1 MYKFFLIS
9 SCILF
14 VNGCA
19 TSGTA
24 LLGPVLTGAK
34 SGSIYQTS
42 LSYSSGRIIEDI
54 RSKDSNFKLSSKKDF
69 KKKNPTLPD
78 IPYVDND
85 PEILLTYKVN
95 YVEITMVIEPEPL
108 P

>member
-1 MYKFFLIS
+1 MYKFFLILF
-9 SCILF
+9 CILF

-19 TSGTA
+19 SSGTA

-42 LSYSSGRIIEDI
+42 LSYSSGRIINDI
-54 RSKDSNFKLSSKKDF
+54 KSKNTYFKLSSKKDL

-78 IPYVDND
+78 IPYVDKD

-95 YVEITMVIEPEPL
+95 HVEITMVIEPEPL